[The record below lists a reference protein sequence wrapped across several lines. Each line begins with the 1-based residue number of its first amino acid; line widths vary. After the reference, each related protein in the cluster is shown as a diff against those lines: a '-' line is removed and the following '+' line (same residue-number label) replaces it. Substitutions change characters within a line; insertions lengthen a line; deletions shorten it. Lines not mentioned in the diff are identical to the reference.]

1 MQLFSYYKPHISS
14 YISCFIY
21 NSIGFANV
29 FFKFAITEEYTGPK
43 LYQCTSLGMLAKN
56 SFVYQQKCLVN
67 IPEASKTY

>member
-14 YISCFIY
+14 FISCFIY
-21 NSIGFANV
+21 NSIGFANI

-43 LYQCTSLGMLAKN
+43 LYT
-56 SFVYQQKCLVN
+56 FTQQKCLVN